1 MKFSFPVPNRK
12 QTVAS
17 HSFPL
22 CLPLTLLLMFASL
35 LDVNARCYAQGITLS
50 VEKATLE
57 EVFLEIRKQAGYNV
71 LCDGDI
77 VQMPVAALRFNN
89 AEVEAVLQKCFEGK
103 PLAYTIRRNTIVVTR
118 KEADK
123 PAPTVPADIVVTGTV
138 TDKKGEPLPGVSIKI
153 KGTGTGTATDA
164 DGRFRIT
171 VAEANSILVFTYMG
185 FTPQE
190 ITVKAQGAITV
201 TLAEAV
207 ADLNEAVVVGYG
219 TQRKGNI
226 TGSIATVSS

>member
-1 MKFSFPVPNRK
+1 
-12 QTVAS
+12 
-17 HSFPL
+17 
-22 CLPLTLLLMFASL
+22 
-35 LDVNARCYAQGITLS
+35 
-50 VEKATLE
+50 
-57 EVFLEIRKQAGYNV
+57 
-71 LCDGDI
+71 
-77 VQMPVAALRFNN
+77 
-89 AEVEAVLQKCFEGK
+89 EAVLQKCFEGK

-226 TGSIATVSS
+226 TGSIATVSSDAITKAPVASPTNALAGRLPGLISLQSNGTPGSDAAQL